1 MSIQLLCVRI
11 HKSCV
16 LCIMHQDSVL
26 LNIMVHFFMVFNM
39 LSAPQGFSMQLL
51 SGSIMFKLPLLY
63 IMAPTHTHKHTHAIF
78 AHCIH
83 SDTFIRGL
91 ILYYRYTHRQTF
103 MHIHL
108 NTRNIV
114 NDTNDIVKYF

>member
-1 MSIQLLCVRI
+1 MRIRLLCVRI
-11 HKSCV
+11 HKSGV

-63 IMAPTHTHKHTHAIF
+63 IMAHTHTHKHTHGIF
-78 AHCIH
+78 AHIVYKVTH
-83 SDTFIRGL
+83 S
-91 ILYYRYTHRQTF
+91 
-103 MHIHL
+103 
-108 NTRNIV
+108 
-114 NDTNDIVKYF
+114 